1 MNTERRRAIGEI
13 NHVERSIALASLTF
27 YSLPDEGDRRRGRDG
42 RGAINIWNSVAKNK
56 MPLKMSI
63 VVNCNGSRRTNFQ
76 RMCQMRRGRGCRS
89 TCSRPRWTCCSCST
103 RIRSYS
109 RRRDSCWRSDRGQC
123 KFGCRSYCKI
133 YNDKLYVLK
142 TSYDFGNSYP
152 SSNFLWCPLCHLS
165 FEIISASLA
174 CCSSFDCVSHLMPET
189 GWSS

>member
-1 MNTERRRAIGEI
+1 
-13 NHVERSIALASLTF
+13 
-27 YSLPDEGDRRRGRDG
+27 
-42 RGAINIWNSVAKNK
+42 
-56 MPLKMSI
+56 MSI

-189 GWSS
+189 G